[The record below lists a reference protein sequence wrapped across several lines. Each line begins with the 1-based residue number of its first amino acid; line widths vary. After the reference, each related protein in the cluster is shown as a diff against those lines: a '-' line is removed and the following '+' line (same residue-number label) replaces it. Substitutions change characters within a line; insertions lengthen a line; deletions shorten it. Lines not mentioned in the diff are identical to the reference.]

1 MADKEIGTK
10 LVLLGEKEFNA
21 QMRAINSTLKT
32 TKSDMA
38 AVSAE
43 FYENANSID
52 SLTAKQKSLQEN
64 VEQHRAKVNFLAEQY
79 EAASTSIGKN
89 SARTEDLRRQLNFA
103 REALAKQEQ
112 ALKKNTAALESAQK
126 ANGRYTPITQRMA
139 DATKDAGNKVKKMAA
154 DIADGAHHVP
164 VLAEA
169 LDMAKLSAKG
179 LGIAAKGTES
189 VIKGLGTAAGGIA
202 KGVGAISGASA
213 KAAAAGI
220 AAISTGSVFAVTQ
233 LAWMARE
240 AAEAAKAAS
249 EAGEELTASQQ
260 QWLAYSNQLDALDA
274 SVAGAKSALAGILL
288 PMLGDLS
295 TEGAAFLDDFSR
307 DMEAAAGDTGKQTQ
321 VLSNYIVKGAT
332 LIKEKLPEYI
342 ESGKELFS
350 GLTEGR
356 SEAGPELTEMGL
368 DLVMDLLDQIIAYAP
383 ELAEAG
389 TQLIEQLLQGLIER
403 GPDVTANAA
412 DMVTKIVTGLA
423 GAAPQIIP
431 AATLL
436 VTQLILTLIEAAPQL
451 GEAGLELVLGI
462 ILGIIGGIGQL
473 VGASEETIAAVQ
485 QSFRDA
491 FDSFMTI
498 GGEIVQAIKTG
509 ISNAWDGVRSWFSGL
524 VSGLTANVTVKT
536 DGSHAGGL
544 RYVPFDGYIAELH
557 KGELVMPRAEADRY
571 RRGVQMGTNAV
582 QKVFNLT
589 IQTTS
594 LSPAEVDMLIAY
606 MNEKLGG
613 DLP

>member
-1 MADKEIGTK
+1 MADKKIGTK

-202 KGVGAISGASA
+202 KGFGAIAAASA
-213 KAAAAGI
+213 AGV
-220 AAISTGSVFAVTQ
+220 AAIGAGGVIAVAQ
-233 LAWMARE
+233 LAGMARE

-249 EAGEELTASQQ
+249 EAGEG
-260 QWLAYSNQLDALDA
+260 WLFP
-274 SVAGAKSALAGILL
+274 V
-288 PMLGDLS
+288 
-295 TEGAAFLDDFSR
+295 
-307 DMEAAAGDTGKQTQ
+307 
-321 VLSNYIVKGAT
+321 
-332 LIKEKLPEYI
+332 
-342 ESGKELFS
+342 
-350 GLTEGR
+350 
-356 SEAGPELTEMGL
+356 
-368 DLVMDLLDQIIAYAP
+368 
-383 ELAEAG
+383 
-389 TQLIEQLLQGLIER
+389 
-403 GPDVTANAA
+403 
-412 DMVTKIVTGLA
+412 
-423 GAAPQIIP
+423 
-431 AATLL
+431 
-436 VTQLILTLIEAAPQL
+436 
-451 GEAGLELVLGI
+451 
-462 ILGIIGGIGQL
+462 
-473 VGASEETIAAVQ
+473 
-485 QSFRDA
+485 
-491 FDSFMTI
+491 
-498 GGEIVQAIKTG
+498 
-509 ISNAWDGVRSWFSGL
+509 SW
-524 VSGLTANVTVKT
+524 T
-536 DGSHAGGL
+536 
-544 RYVPFDGYIAELH
+544 PW
-557 KGELVMPRAEADRY
+557 MP
-571 RRGVQMGTNAV
+571 
-582 QKVFNLT
+582 L
-589 IQTTS
+589 
-594 LSPAEVDMLIAY
+594 
-606 MNEKLGG
+606 
-613 DLP
+613 